1 MVRSAPAARLNVKKE
16 DKQGKRIMFSIEAIM
31 STNLITVSPTSTLAE
46 ARTLMHDHRIHHL
59 PVIDNEKLVG
69 LVTLTN
75 VLAATD
81 SFFRDPKNRIHAN
94 EILVEDAMVPDVATV
109 DINASLRHAALFIE
123 KHKIGCL
130 PVMDDDKL
138 VGIITDTDFV
148 AVAINLLE
156 TIEETEPVVED
167 YDDEDVA

>member
-1 MVRSAPAARLNVKKE
+1 
-16 DKQGKRIMFSIEAIM
+16 MFSIEAIM
-31 STNLITVSPTSTLAE
+31 STNLITVAPSDTLAE
-46 ARTLMHDHRIHHL
+46 ARTLMHDNRIHHI
-59 PVIDNEKLVG
+59 PVIQDKKLVG

-81 SFFRDPKNRIHAN
+81 SFLRDPQNRIHAN

-109 DINASLRHAALFIE
+109 DLHASLRSAALFIE

-130 PVMDDDKL
+130 PVMDDEEL

-156 TIEETEPVVED
+156 TLEDSEPVLDD
-167 YDDEDVA
+167 YDDDVA